1 MDSSKKF
8 SPASITALKEALI
21 NIYWKKQDLKN
32 FVKLSI
38 ENDSIINTINWEFNR
53 KFESVNELVDRMV
66 ARKDIY
72 YDDLIR
78 LIYDV
83 SNFEDFS
90 HLKIWE
96 DSDEKIKKAKDSVTR
111 LRQFAHGYFK
121 IEEEKKELEKK
132 RKKAQEQLESFK
144 RSQEQIETL
153 KTEFFQIAVETNAQ
167 KRGRLLEPFLNQL
180 FTLFDLEPKKSFQL
194 KDEQIDGAFTFEG
207 NDYLVEAKWQK
218 EPVETGDLKK
228 FAGTLSD
235 KLKNTLGLFI
245 SIDGFSSGSKE
256 FTGSNARSMILMD
269 GMDLNF
275 VLDQRI
281 DLHHLL
287 FRKRRHAAET
297 GTIYYPVTEIL
308 KD

>member
-1 MDSSKKF
+1 MNNKKF

-32 FVKLSI
+32 FIKLSI
-38 ENDSIINTINWEFNR
+38 ENDSIVSTINWEFNK
-53 KFESVNELVDRMV
+53 KFESVNQLVDRMV
-66 ARKDIY
+66 ARKDLY

-78 LIYDV
+78 LIYDA
-83 SNFEDFS
+83 SNFEDFT
-90 HLKIWE
+90 HLKIWDDAE
-96 DSDEKIKKAKDSVTR
+96 TKISKAKESVQR
-111 LRQFAHGYFK
+111 LRQYAHGYFK
-121 IEEEKKELEKK
+121 VEEEKRELEKK
-132 RKKAQEQLESFK
+132 RKKIQEQLLAQK
-144 RSQEQIETL
+144 NSQEQIESL
-153 KTEFFQIAVETNAQ
+153 KQEFFQLAVETNPQ
-167 KRGRLLEPFLNQL
+167 KRGRLLEPFLNKL

-194 KDEQIDGAFTFEG
+194 SDEQIDGAFSFEG
-207 NDYLVEAKWQK
+207 SDYLVEAKWQK

-245 SIDGFSSGSKE
+245 SIDGFSKGAME

-287 FRKRRHAAET
+287 FRKRRHASET